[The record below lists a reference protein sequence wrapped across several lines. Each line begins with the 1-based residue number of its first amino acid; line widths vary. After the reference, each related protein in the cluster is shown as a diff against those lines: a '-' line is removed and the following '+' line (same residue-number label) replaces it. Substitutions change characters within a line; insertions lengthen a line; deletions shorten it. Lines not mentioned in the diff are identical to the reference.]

1 MEKERKNDPAVQQI
15 IDRVLGQHFSNN
27 PERRKTIGEIQDEM
41 MSMIQQRAK
50 IVDFA
55 KESAN
60 NQVFDLMIDY
70 DRSLDEMVEAGRYDD
85 VEKGITK
92 SHFPI
97 KGSGQHA
104 VSAVPFHPNFGRK
117 GEITLKGVTTEIR
130 NRNYRPGRIEEL
142 LALGENHPDLQNRFP
157 IVATGSIWRNRRD
170 GVRRVPGLW
179 NGHFSGAGRCLFLST
194 ITRGWGEQY
203 RFLAVCN

>member
-1 MEKERKNDPAVQQI
+1 MFGALEFGDDFDLICKAIN
-15 IDRVLGQHFSNN
+15 VLRTGGANQEFW
-27 PERRKTIGEIQDEM
+27 EAIAEAEAFAR
-41 MSMIQQRAK
+41 K